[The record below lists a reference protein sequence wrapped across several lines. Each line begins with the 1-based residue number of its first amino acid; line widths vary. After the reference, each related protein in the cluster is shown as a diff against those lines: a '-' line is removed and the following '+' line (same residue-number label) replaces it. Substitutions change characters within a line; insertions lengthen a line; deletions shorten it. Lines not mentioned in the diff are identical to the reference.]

1 LNFLRHVYVEH
12 NIFFAPECQ
21 NLQKQA
27 LKTQQIGRQLV
38 LGSSSIYRRELLQRL
53 QIPFEISNPDIEET
67 PLAGESPEVTAV
79 RLAVEKTRAVAVT
92 HPGAL
97 IIGADQVAI
106 LEGIQLGKPL
116 NRENAT
122 RQLQHVQGKEV
133 VFFTAL
139 CLLNSETEGVQTKL
153 VPTQVKFRQLSDQ
166 QISNYLD
173 REQPYHCAGSAKA
186 EGLGIALIERI
197 VSDDPSALI
206 GLPLV
211 SLVDMLAHEGIEIV

>member
-1 LNFLRHVYVEH
+1 
-12 NIFFAPECQ
+12 
-21 NLQKQA
+21 
-27 LKTQQIGRQLV
+27 LKTQQIRQQLV

-53 QIPFEISNPDIEET
+53 QIPFEIANPDIEET
-67 PLAGESPEVTAV
+67 PLAGESPDVTSL
-79 RLAVEKTRAVAVT
+79 RLAVAKTRAVAIT

-97 IIGADQVAI
+97 IIGADQVAV

-122 RQLQHVQGKEV
+122 RQLQHVRGKEV

-139 CLLNSETEGVQTKL
+139 SLLNGQTDRLQTRL
-153 VPTQVKFRQLSDQ
+153 VPSHVKFRQLSDQ
-166 QISNYLD
+166 QINNYLD
-173 REQPYHCAGSAKA
+173 KEQPYHCAGSAKA

-206 GLPLV
+206 GLPLIAL
-211 SLVDMLAHEGIEIV
+211 SDMLVHEGIEVV